1 MEGSG
6 AVMMIDLTPQQLA
19 QLGALLQAQKASIDE
34 LLRDIQ
40 EQITQQ
46 NAPPAA
52 PDGTPP

>member
-1 MEGSG
+1 
-6 AVMMIDLTPQQLA
+6 MMIDLTPQQLA